1 MLKVYDVMRKP
12 GIKEVYCT
20 YAVYIARFL
29 NKFKLNLSKKIP
41 QKVSRQAL
49 FFEIIQFLHEHGNSI
64 IHLREDQFKIPE
76 LNEVFSMSD
85 ANLFAFNSYFKEKK
99 RMKFFKRED
108 GIYVRVRDFVFLLPF
123 PYGIF
128 ELAETFYDECYGG
141 FDVSNGTVIDVGAFI
156 GDTAIYFAGE
166 GAKKVIAFEP
176 APPMYETAIRN
187 VQMNKLGN
195 IINVRNEAVGER
207 YGETMVK
214 YEKLWPGLSST
225 FSSTRNRSKSYYK
238 VKAIP
243 ISDVILGLD
252 RVDLLKIDCE
262 GCEHRILLHAY
273 KSRVLR
279 NISNIIVEIHGNPY
293 TILGLFSKSSYKII
307 KKMSHGKNLHL
318 IHACKEQV

>member
-1 MLKVYDVMRKP
+1 MRKP
-12 GIKEVYCT
+12 GIKELHCT

-41 QKVSRQAL
+41 QRISRQAL
-49 FFEIIQFLHEHGNSI
+49 FFEIIQFLHEHRNDI
-64 IHLREDQFKIPE
+64 IHLRGDQFKIPE
-76 LNEVFSMSD
+76 LNEVFSMRD
-85 ANLFAFNSYFKEKK
+85 ANLFAFNSYIKEKK
-99 RMKFFKRED
+99 RMKIFKRED
-108 GIYVRVRDFVFLLPF
+108 SIYVSVRDFVFLLPF

-128 ELAETFYDECYGG
+128 ELAEAFYDECYGG

-176 APPMYETAIRN
+176 APPLYEIAIKN
-187 VQMNKLGN
+187 VQMNKLEN

-207 YGETMVK
+207 YGETMLK

-225 FSSTRNRSKSYYK
+225 FFTARNKSSRYYK

-243 ISDVILGLD
+243 ISDIILGLD
-252 RVDLLKIDCE
+252 QVDLLKIDCE

-273 KSRVLR
+273 KSGVLK

-293 TILGLFSKSSYKII
+293 AILGLFSKSSHKII
-307 KKMSHGKNLHL
+307 KKVSHGKNLL
-318 IHACKEQV
+318 LVYASKEQV